1 MKKRVIGLSV
11 LAFLALT
18 AFVALAAPSEPAA
31 APQKD
36 PDQVLAKVEK
46 EEIKEKDV
54 DQVLQMMG
62 PQGAAMYDNAQ
73 GRKAILDELV
83 AARLFAL
90 SGAKQGLDKTPDF
103 QAAVAGFTSQALAR
117 AAIEKSLNAVSVS
130 DDEAKKFYDENPD
143 QFTTPE
149 EIHARHIL
157 VSDDVTS
164 ADTIKTIQAELK
176 KGVSF
181 DVVAKEHSI
190 CPSAPQGGDL
200 GFFSKG
206 QMVPEFEAAAFALK
220 NPGDISEPVKTTFGW
235 HIIKLEERKPA
246 TKLAY
251 DDVKPQITQYLLNE
265 KKAKKYQE
273 DLDALKKQYKVEI
286 LTPATPADT
295 TASPDKK

>member
-1 MKKRVIGLSV
+1 MKKSVIGLLV
-11 LAFLALT
+11 LSLLALT
-18 AFVALAAPSEPAA
+18 SLGAFAAPSEPAA
-31 APQKD
+31 APEKN
-36 PDQVLAKVEK
+36 PEQVLAKVEQG
-46 EEIKEKDV
+46 EIKEKDV

-62 PQGAAMYDNAQ
+62 PQGATMYDNPQ

-117 AAIEKSLNAVSVS
+117 AAIEKSLNAVIVS
-130 DDEAKKFYDENPD
+130 DDETKKFYDENPD

-164 ADTIKTIQAELK
+164 ADTIKTIQSELN

-200 GFFSKG
+200 GFFAKG

-235 HIIKLEERKPA
+235 HIIKLEEKKPSV
-246 TKLAY
+246 KLSY

-273 DLDALKKQYKVEI
+273 DLETLKKQYKVEI
-286 LTPATPADT
+286 LVSDATV
-295 TASPDKK
+295 SSDKK